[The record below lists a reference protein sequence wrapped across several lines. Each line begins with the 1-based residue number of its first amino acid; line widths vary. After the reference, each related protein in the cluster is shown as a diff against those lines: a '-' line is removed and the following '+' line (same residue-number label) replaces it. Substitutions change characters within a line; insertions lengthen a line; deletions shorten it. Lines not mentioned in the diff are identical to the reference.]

1 MKWSDEFPR
10 INYENEKMFCTLCV
24 KFPDL
29 SSGMACSFVAGST
42 SFHKPTLKSHDQS
55 IKHLACV
62 KYTRLQDK
70 SSSVAQTV
78 SKIQEKVGDLF
89 IFKHQNPF
97 RYAQNAGFCIKYF
110 KIFKEVCTQIP

>member
-1 MKWSDEFPR
+1 
-10 INYENEKMFCTLCV
+10 
-24 KFPDL
+24 
-29 SSGMACSFVAGST
+29 MACSFVAGST

-78 SKIQEKVGDLF
+78 SKIQEKVGDG
-89 IFKHQNPF
+89 HQGTIDIMVSKMN
-97 RYAQNAGFCIKYF
+97 REKSIYF
-110 KIFKEVCTQIP
+110 QTSKSFQVCSECRILH